1 MQEYLAAHKLYREG
15 YYAECLE
22 AVKGCS
28 LEALLLRG
36 SAYFQLRQYSE
47 AEDAFRLAT
56 SLEDEDRAYATIA
69 LARCAYARGNP
80 ALAVQYCE
88 AVLARGP
95 HWLAF
100 RVLGAAYFQ
109 LKEYGKAQE
118 ALFRAYDEHPS
129 LETKVALS
137 AVQEGLGDRETA
149 IETLRDVLAFAPE
162 TATALC
168 ALGELHLAQG
178 SIEDAFVCFTR
189 AALATQQS
197 AAAWGAEPED
207 PDVTGPR
214 FQLGEIFMRL
224 GYLCL
229 GDDPKVALQ
238 KFRVAWHTMGPTP
251 ALWLQLGCLFVHLG
265 RLRAALHCATVAFNA
280 DPMNEKYRCLL
291 GYIYLLQQDF
301 SRAFQILSA
310 LLGSTN
316 ADAHWMLGTAAAKL
330 GEERL
335 AFTCLDKAVAAGAYG
350 AAAAGLILAIEV
362 QDKEAM
368 QRFTEALRRIEPDTP
383 QNLRLVKAT
392 LKRVPTERLLPDSP
406 EGCAQASRE

>member
-15 YYAECLE
+15 CYAECLALVE
-22 AVKGCS
+22 GCS

-36 SAYFQLRQYSE
+36 AACFQLRQYME
-47 AEDAFRLAT
+47 AEHAFCLAA
-56 SLEDEDRAYATIA
+56 SLDEDDVYATIA
-69 LARCAYARGNP
+69 LARCAYARGDP

-95 HWLAF
+95 HWLAY
-100 RVLGAAYFQ
+100 RVQGAAYYQ

-137 AVQEGLGDRETA
+137 GVQDGIGDRDTA
-149 IETLRDVLAFAPE
+149 IETLHDVLAFAPE

-178 SIEDAFVCFTR
+178 SIEDAFACFTR

-197 AAAWGAEPED
+197 AAAWGAELEESSIS
-207 PDVTGPR
+207 GPR

-251 ALWLQLGCLFVHLG
+251 GLWLQLGCLFVHLG
-265 RLRAALHCATVAFNA
+265 RLPAALHCATVAFNA
-280 DPMNEKYRCLL
+280 DPLDERYRCLL
-291 GYIYLLQQDF
+291 GYIHLLRQDF
-301 SRAFQILSA
+301 SRAFQVLSA
-310 LLGSTN
+310 LLGSSN
-316 ADAHWMLGTAAAKL
+316 ASAHWMLGVAAAKL

-335 AFTCLDKAVAAGAYG
+335 AFTCLDNAVAAGAYG

-362 QDKEAM
+362 QDNGAI
-368 QRFTEALRRIEPDTP
+368 QRFTDALRRIEPDTP

-392 LKRVPTERLLPDSP
+392 LKRVPAERLLPNTP
-406 EGCAQASRE
+406 EGCAQASCE